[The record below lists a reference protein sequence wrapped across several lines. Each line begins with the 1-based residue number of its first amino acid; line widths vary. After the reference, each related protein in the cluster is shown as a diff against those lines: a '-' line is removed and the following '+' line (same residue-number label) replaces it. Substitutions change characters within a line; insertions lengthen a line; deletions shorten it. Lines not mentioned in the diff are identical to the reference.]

1 MIIGQDE
8 CVFSQFLLSSKMWTG
23 PNSEALLLPK
33 SEGESHMVLA
43 MQSHD
48 SGFGLKVSDEQLS
61 LINANQHQQNYI
73 DTLAAIEVF
82 GSIKKE
88 PLSES
93 PFV

>member
-23 PNSEALLLPK
+23 PNSEAPLLPK
-33 SEGESHMVLA
+33 LEGESCMISA

-48 SGFGLKVSDEQLS
+48 FGFGLKVSDEQLS
-61 LINANQHQQNYI
+61 LINANQYQQNYSGMV
-73 DTLAAIEVF
+73 AAIEVL
-82 GSIKKE
+82 GSIE
-88 PLSES
+88 ETLSES

>member
-23 PNSEALLLPK
+23 PNSEAPLLPK
-33 SEGESHMVLA
+33 SEGESCMISA
-43 MQSHD
+43 MQSCD
-48 SGFGLKVSDEQLS
+48 FGFGLKVSDEQLS
-61 LINANQHQQNYI
+61 LINANWHQQNYI
-73 DTLAAIEVF
+73 DTVAAIKVF
-82 GSIKKE
+82 GNIKKE